1 MQGFGF
7 FLFILMVIFIVAMSN
22 WRENRRGSKIIDVDP
37 DMTAFLRKS
46 RNLAIVIVIAVIGV
60 IVLARSIRI
69 VPAGTV
75 GVYDIFGRVSEDER
89 QPGLNFINP
98 LANLVIMNVK
108 TEEVAE
114 NMPVPS
120 QEGLTINLDVSVL
133 YRLDPS
139 RASDIYKTV
148 GMNYRQVVILPQ
160 FRSACRD
167 ATVGYEAK
175 ALYTLSREAIS
186 GKIYGE
192 LQKMLSERGIILEK
206 VLLRA
211 IKLPQTVAQAIEQKL
226 KFEQESEQ
234 MKFILQKE
242 KQEAERR
249 VIEAEGIAKAQE
261 IINET
266 LTPAYLQLE
275 AIQAQKKMAE
285 SPNHTTVYIPS
296 GDNGIPLIRNLGI
309 K

>member
-1 MQGFGF
+1 MSGFIFVLF
-7 FLFILMVIFIVAMSN
+7 FIGIIFFIAASN
-22 WRENRRGSKIIDVDP
+22 WRENRRGSKIIDIDP
-37 DMTAFLRKS
+37 DLAVFLRKS
-46 RNLAIVIVIAVIGV
+46 RNVVIVVVFAVIGLV
-60 IVLARSIRI
+60 VLARSIRI

-75 GVYDIFGRVSEDER
+75 GVYDIFGKVSPEER

-108 TEEVAE
+108 TEEVTE

-120 QEGLTINLDVSVL
+120 QEGLSIHLDVSVL

-139 RASDIYKTV
+139 KASDIYKTV

-211 IKLPQTVAQAIEQKL
+211 IQLPQTVSTAIELKL

-242 KQEAERR
+242 RQEAERR

-261 IINET
+261 IINKT
-266 LTPAYLQLE
+266 LTTAYLQLE

-296 GDNGIPLIRNLGI
+296 GDNGIPLIRNI
-309 K
+309 DK

>member
-1 MQGFGF
+1 MSGFVF
-7 FLFILMVIFIVAMSN
+7 FLFLVAVIFFVAMSN

-37 DMTAFLRKS
+37 DLAVFLRKS
-46 RNLAIVIVIAVIGV
+46 RNAAIVIVIAVIGL

-75 GVYDIFGRVSEDER
+75 GIYDIFGKVSSDER
-89 QPGLNFINP
+89 KPGLNFINP

-108 TEEVAE
+108 TEELTE

-120 QEGLTINLDVSVL
+120 EEGLTIHLDVSIL
-133 YRLDPS
+133 YRLDPDK
-139 RASDIYKTV
+139 ASDIYQTV
-148 GMNYRQVVILPQ
+148 GMNYRQVVIVPQ

-186 GKIYGE
+186 GKIFGE
-192 LQKMLSERGIILEK
+192 LQKMLAERGVILEK
-206 VLLRA
+206 VLLRS
-211 IKLPQTVAQAIEQKL
+211 IQLPQTVAQAIELKL

-261 IINET
+261 IINKT

-296 GDNGIPLIRNLGI
+296 GDNGIPLIRGI
-309 K
+309 DK